1 MEITHFLEALWQL
14 SIAMAP
20 YILFGLVFAGILHEI
35 VPDSIVT
42 KHLGSD
48 NVSSVVKSTL
58 FGIPLPVCSC
68 GVIPLATSIK
78 KSGASKGA
86 TLSFLIST
94 PITGVDSIL
103 ATYGIFGWIFT
114 IYRIITSMIIA
125 VAAGILTNVF
135 GKSDEKENEE
145 TDKKSSVSKTTF
157 GVVGVQHPTQTAF
170 TPKATNQPQ
179 TFSTLSAQPSTLT
192 SQTKA
197 SPSDANHHSSFLIPH
212 SLFASAPEA
221 PSCCSSDSCSDNKTK
236 GFSFTAAMK
245 YAFITL
251 LGDIAKP
258 LFWGLLLGA
267 LITVAI
273 PDNLSELLK
282 TYNWLSYLIVIA
294 IAVPM
299 YVCATASL
307 PIAAGLMLSG
317 VSAGAAFVFLS
328 AGPAT
333 NTVTIGVVKKMLGSR
348 SLAIYL
354 GTIVIGSILFGL
366 GLDFV
371 FDASNID
378 PASLVHMDEHSGI
391 IATLSAVVLW
401 GMVLYFIAKPWFT
414 KKSECSGGSCCGS

>member
-1 MEITHFLEALWQL
+1 MEITHFFEALWQL
-14 SIAMAP
+14 SQAMAP
-20 YILFGLVFAGILHEI
+20 YILFGLMFAGILHEL
-35 VPDSIVT
+35 VPESIVT
-42 KHLGSD
+42 RHLGKD

-94 PITGVDSIL
+94 PITGVDSIM

-114 IYRIITSMIIA
+114 LYRVVTSMVIA
-125 VAAGILTNVF
+125 MIAGILTNIF
-135 GKSDEKENEE
+135 DKEEEKAPN
-145 TDKKSSVSKTTF
+145 
-157 GVVGVQHPTQTAF
+157 
-170 TPKATNQPQ
+170 
-179 TFSTLSAQPSTLT
+179 TFSTSTT
-192 SQTKA
+192 SVFDTVKPIGGTVLNTVKEET
-197 SPSDANHHSSFLIPH
+197 SCCST
-212 SLFASAPEA
+212 EG
-221 PSCCSSDSCSDNKTK
+221 SCCSSDSSQKK
-236 GFSFTAAMK
+236 KFSFTAAMR
-245 YAFITL
+245 YAFVTL

-273 PDNLSELLK
+273 PDNLAEVLQG
-282 TYNWLSYLIVIA
+282 NAWLSYLVVII

-333 NTVTIGVVKKMLGSR
+333 NTVTIGVVKKMLGSK

-354 GTIVIGSILFGL
+354 GSIIVGSIVFGL
-366 GLDFV
+366 GLDYI
-371 FDASNID
+371 FDVSNIN
-378 PASLVHMDEHSGI
+378 PASLVHMDEEGGFV
-391 IATLSAVVLW
+391 AVLSSVILW
-401 GMVLYFIAKPWFT
+401 GLILWFVLNPYFI
-414 KKSECSGGSCCGS
+414 KKDDCSGGSCCGS

>member
-1 MEITHFLEALWQL
+1 MEITHFFEALWQL

-20 YILFGLVFAGILHEI
+20 YILFGLLFAGLLHEL

-42 KHLGSD
+42 KHLGKD
-48 NVSSVVKSTL
+48 NISSVVKSTV

-94 PITGVDSIL
+94 PITGVDSIM

-114 IYRIITSMIIA
+114 VYRAITSMIIA
-125 VAAGILTNVF
+125 MVAGILTNIFDKDDVVTEEKKPSF
-135 GKSDEKENEE
+135 SAVSSQPATSFTMNAPKSEDSCE
-145 TDKKSSVSKTTF
+145 TGD
-157 GVVGVQHPTQTAF
+157 G
-170 TPKATNQPQ
+170 
-179 TFSTLSAQPSTLT
+179 
-192 SQTKA
+192 
-197 SPSDANHHSSFLIPH
+197 
-212 SLFASAPEA
+212 
-221 PSCCSSDSCSDNKTK
+221 SCCASTTEEKK
-236 GFSFTAAMK
+236 KFSFMAAMR
-245 YAFITL
+245 YAFGTL

-258 LFWGLLLGA
+258 LFWGLILGA

-273 PDNLSELLK
+273 PDNLAELLSD
-282 TYNWLSYLIVIA
+282 NSWLSYLLVIV

-333 NTVTIGVVKKMLGSR
+333 NTVTIGVVKKMLGTK
-348 SLAIYL
+348 SLLIYL
-354 GTIVIGSILFGL
+354 GSIIIGSIVFGL
-366 GLDFV
+366 GLDYI
-371 FDASNID
+371 FDASAID
-378 PASLVHMDEHSGI
+378 PASLIHMDEEGGI
-391 IATLSAVVLW
+391 IATASSVVLW
-401 GMVLYFIAKPWFT
+401 GLVLYYMAKPYFE
-414 KKSECSGGSCCGS
+414 KKESCSGGSCCS

>member
-1 MEITHFLEALWQL
+1 MEITHFFEALWQL

-20 YILFGLVFAGILHEI
+20 YIIFGLAFAGILHEI

-42 KHLGSD
+42 KHLGKD
-48 NVSSVVKSTL
+48 NISSVLKSTV

-114 IYRIITSMIIA
+114 LYRALTSMIIA
-125 VAAGILTNVF
+125 MVAGILTNIF
-135 GKSDEKENEE
+135 DKEDEVQKDTLQKESV
-145 TDKKSSVSKTTF
+145 KKPAFSAMA
-157 GVVGVQHPTQTAF
+157 PQTATSF
-170 TPKATNQPQ
+170 SMQAPKKEESCGTG
-179 TFSTLSAQPSTLT
+179 TG
-192 SQTKA
+192 
-197 SPSDANHHSSFLIPH
+197 
-212 SLFASAPEA
+212 
-221 PSCCSSDSCSDNKTK
+221 SCCSGGSEEKK
-236 GFSFTAAMK
+236 GFSFSAAMK
-245 YAFITL
+245 YAFGTL

-273 PDNLSELLK
+273 PENLSEILK
-282 TYNWLSYLIVIA
+282 EYSWLSYLIVII

-333 NTVTIGVVKKMLGSR
+333 NTVTIGVVKKMLGTK
-348 SLAIYL
+348 SLFIYL
-354 GTIVIGSILFGL
+354 GSIVVGSILFGM
-366 GLDFV
+366 GLDYI
-371 FDASNID
+371 FDVSAID
-378 PASLVHMDEHSGI
+378 PASLIHMHEEGGI
-391 IATLSAVVLW
+391 IATVSALLLW
-401 GMVLYFIAKPWFT
+401 GMILWFIAKPYF
-414 KKSECSGGSCCGS
+414 KKKNDCSGGSCCS

>member
-1 MEITHFLEALWQL
+1 MEIIHFFEALWQL

-20 YILFGLVFAGILHEI
+20 YIIFGLAFAGILHEI

-42 KHLGSD
+42 RHLGKD
-48 NVSSVVKSTL
+48 NISSVVKSTV

-114 IYRIITSMIIA
+114 AYRVVTSMIIA
-125 VAAGILTNVF
+125 MVAGILTNIF
-135 GKSDEKENEE
+135 DKEPEIQKDTVKKESVKKPAFTAMAPQTATSFSMSIPNKEEESCGTGTGACCSGGNEE
-145 TDKKSSVSKTTF
+145 KKS
-157 GVVGVQHPTQTAF
+157 
-170 TPKATNQPQ
+170 
-179 TFSTLSAQPSTLT
+179 
-192 SQTKA
+192 
-197 SPSDANHHSSFLIPH
+197 
-212 SLFASAPEA
+212 
-221 PSCCSSDSCSDNKTK
+221 
-236 GFSFTAAMK
+236 FSFTAAMK
-245 YAFITL
+245 YAFVTL

-273 PDNLSELLK
+273 PENLSEVLK
-282 TYNWLSYLIVIA
+282 EYSWLSYLIVII

-333 NTVTIGVVKKMLGSR
+333 NTVTIGVVKKMLGTK
-348 SLAIYL
+348 SLFIYL
-354 GTIVIGSILFGL
+354 GSIIVGSLLFGL
-366 GLDFV
+366 GLDYI
-371 FDASNID
+371 FDVSAID
-378 PASLVHMDEHSGI
+378 PASLIHMHEEGGI
-391 IATLSAVVLW
+391 IATVSALLLW
-401 GMVLYFIAKPWFT
+401 GMILWFIAKPYL
-414 KKSECSGGSCCGS
+414 KKKDDCSGGSCCS

>member
-1 MEITHFLEALWQL
+1 MEITHFFEALWQL
-14 SIAMAP
+14 SLAMAP
-20 YILFGLVFAGILHEI
+20 YILFGLLFAGILHEL

-42 KHLGSD
+42 KHLGKD
-48 NVSSVVKSTL
+48 NISSVVKSTI

-94 PITGVDSIL
+94 PITGIDSIM

-114 IYRIITSMIIA
+114 LYRAVTSMIIA
-125 VAAGILTNVF
+125 MAAGILTNIFDKERVDMESTPTTSF
-135 GKSDEKENEE
+135 STFKPVGADSISAFNTKSKAEE
-145 TDKKSSVSKTTF
+145 TCGTGT
-157 GVVGVQHPTQTAF
+157 G
-170 TPKATNQPQ
+170 
-179 TFSTLSAQPSTLT
+179 
-192 SQTKA
+192 
-197 SPSDANHHSSFLIPH
+197 
-212 SLFASAPEA
+212 
-221 PSCCSSDSCSDNKTK
+221 SCCSASEDENKK
-236 GFSFTAAMK
+236 FSFMAAMR
-245 YAFITL
+245 YAFVTL

-273 PDNLSELLK
+273 PDNLAELLK
-282 TYNWLSYLIVIA
+282 SYAWLSYLIVIA

-333 NTVTIGVVKKMLGSR
+333 NTVTIGVVKKMLGNR
-348 SLAIYL
+348 SLVIYL
-354 GTIVIGSILFGL
+354 GSIIIGSILFGL
-366 GLDFV
+366 GLDYV

-378 PASLVHMDEHSGI
+378 PASLIHMDEEGGI
-391 IATLSAVVLW
+391 IATLSSVILWGLVLW
-401 GMVLYFIAKPWFT
+401 YLFKPYFE
-414 KKSECSGGSCCGS
+414 KKEDCNGGSCCS

>member
-1 MEITHFLEALWQL
+1 MEMTLFVEALWQL

-20 YILFGLVFAGILHEI
+20 YILFGLLFAGVLHEL

-42 KHLGSD
+42 KHLGKD
-48 NVSSVVKSTL
+48 DVSSVIKSTI

-94 PITGVDSIL
+94 PITGVDSSM

-114 IYRIITSMIIA
+114 IYRAVTSMIIA
-125 VAAGILTNVF
+125 MIAGILTNVF
-135 GKSDEKENEE
+135 DKDTSTNSVAVEI
-145 TDKKSSVSKTTF
+145 KKSSFSTV
-157 GVVGVQHPTQTAF
+157 A
-170 TPKATNQPQ
+170 PQ
-179 TFSTLSAQPSTLT
+179 AATFSM
-192 SQTKA
+192 
-197 SPSDANHHSSFLIPH
+197 N
-212 SLFASAPEA
+212 APAKEE
-221 PSCCSSDSCSDNKTK
+221 SCCSTDSCCDNESKSTK
-236 GFSFTAAMK
+236 FSFTSAMK
-245 YAFITL
+245 YAFVTL

-273 PDNLSELLK
+273 PENLSEVLK
-282 TYNWLSYLIVIA
+282 DSTWLSYLIVII

-333 NTVTIGVVKKMLGSR
+333 NTVTMGVVKKMLGTR
-348 SLAIYL
+348 SLVIYL
-354 GTIVIGSILFGL
+354 GSIITGSIFFGL
-366 GLDFV
+366 GLDYI
-371 FDASNID
+371 FDITSID
-378 PASLVHMDEHSGI
+378 PASLIHLHEKASWFDTISGI
-391 IATLSAVVLW
+391 VLW
-401 GMVLYFIAKPWFT
+401 VFILYFMLKPYIRAFQIVS
-414 KKSECSGGSCCGS
+414 K

>member
-14 SIAMAP
+14 SLAMAP
-20 YILFGLVFAGILHEI
+20 YILFGLIFAGILHEI

-42 KHLGSD
+42 KHLGND
-48 NVSSVVKSTL
+48 NVTSVVKSTL

-114 IYRIITSMIIA
+114 IYRVITSMVIA
-125 VAAGILTNVF
+125 IAAGILTNIF
-135 GKSDEKENEE
+135 DKQREDEPAAA
-145 TDKKSSVSKTTF
+145 KK
-157 GVVGVQHPTQTAF
+157 
-170 TPKATNQPQ
+170 Q
-179 TFSTLSAQPSTLT
+179 TFSAAAPQQTGTFSQKSTF
-192 SQTKA
+192 QMNA
-197 SPSDANHHSSFLIPH
+197 SPSDANQNSSLLTPH
-212 SLFASAPEA
+212 ASLNNDD
-221 PSCCSSDSCSDNKTK
+221 SCCSSGSCCDSEAKK

-258 LFWGLLLGA
+258 LFWGLILGA

-273 PDNLSELLK
+273 PDNLSEILK
-282 TYNWLSYLIVIA
+282 EYNWLSYLIVIA

-354 GTIVIGSILFGL
+354 GTIIIGSVLFGL

-378 PASLVHMDEHSGI
+378 AASLVHMDEHGGI
-391 IATLSAVVLW
+391 IATLSSIILW
-401 GMVLYFIAKPWFT
+401 GLVLYFIAKPWFT
-414 KKSECSGGSCCGS
+414 KKESCSGGSCCS